1 MTDATIV
8 YVVLAALILLFVW
21 NKLPVEIVAFAA
33 PLALVATGVIS
44 VEQAFAGFGDTTVI
58 FIAAL
63 FIVSAGIDM
72 TGVTTWAGQ
81 WMVDKAGDSRTR
93 LTVVMILIVALLT
106 ALIGVNGAVAALL
119 PMVVLVA
126 LRMDIPA
133 SKLLMPLAFGAHA
146 GSQLALT
153 GTPIHILVSDAAVE
167 AGEEGFSYF
176 EFAPIGLPLVIATV
190 LIVLLV
196 GKRLL
201 PDREPET
208 FTPDLSDHART
219 LVEQYGLGDWIAK
232 LEIPEGSPL
241 VGTPANELVTDARIE
256 YVTGRIGTIDIA
268 GPMPEGAV
276 ITVRG
281 TTQQLED
288 LVAEHHLIRKPAPLS
303 TTDKLMDRRT
313 GVVELVIPPRSP
325 IIGEYVFPGETTSSG
340 DFVVLAVQRHGQNV
354 GGARD
359 GAVERAPTQA
369 RLGAGDTVLLQGTWD
384 ALDRFDPSDA
394 LVVDAPGEVR
404 RQAVPLGPGS
414 RRAIIAMAGMVV
426 LLATGV
432 VSAAVAAVLAVGVLI
447 LSGVMTMRQAYRAVN
462 WTIVVMVAALIP
474 LSVAV
479 EQSGVAAD
487 IASSLVDIV
496 GDRGP
501 HALLLGLFVI
511 TAIFG
516 QLISNTATALIM
528 IPIAINAA
536 TDYGIS
542 VRPVMMS
549 LTVAAAGAFLTPIA
563 TAANL
568 MVMEPGG
575 YKFADY
581 WKLGLL
587 MLLLFMAAA
596 VLLVPVFWPF

>member
-1 MTDATIV
+1 MSDAAIV
-8 YVVLAALILLFVW
+8 YLVLAALVVLFVW
-21 NKLPVEIVAFAA
+21 NKLPVEIVAFSA
-33 PLALVATGVIS
+33 PLTLLATGVLS
-44 VEQAFAGFGDTTVI
+44 VEQVFAGFGDTTVI

-81 WMVDKAGDSRTR
+81 WMVARAGESRTR
-93 LTVVMILIVALLT
+93 LIVVMMLIVALLT
-106 ALIGVNGAVAALL
+106 ALIGVNGSVAALL

-126 LRMDIPA
+126 VRLDIPA

-167 AGEEGFSYF
+167 AGEAGFSYF
-176 EFAPIGLPLVIATV
+176 EFAPVGIPLVASAVAIA
-190 LIVLLV
+190 LLV
-196 GKRLL
+196 GRRLL

-208 FTPDLSDHART
+208 ITPDLSDHART
-219 LVEQYGLGDWIAK
+219 LIEQYGLGEWVAK

-241 VGTPANELVTDARIE
+241 VGTPASQLASDVEIID
-256 YVTGRIGTIDIA
+256 VTGLIGSIGLA
-268 GPMPEGAV
+268 SPMPEGAV

-281 TTQQLED
+281 TTEQVD
-288 LVAEHHLIRKPAPLS
+288 DVVTGHGLVRRPYALGGKEA
-303 TTDKLMDRRT
+303 LMDRRI
-313 GVVELVIPPRSP
+313 GVVEMVIPPRSP
-325 IIGEYVFPGETTSSG
+325 IIGEHVFPGETTSSG
-340 DFVVLAVQRHGQNV
+340 DFVVMAVQRQGENI
-354 GGARD
+354 
-359 GAVERAPTQA
+359 EREGA
-369 RLGAGDTVLLQGTWD
+369 RLGVGDTVLLQGTWA
-384 ALDRFDPSDA
+384 ALERFEPSNA
-394 LVVDAPGEVR
+394 LVVDDPGEVR

-414 RRAIIAMAGMVV
+414 LRAILSMLGMVV

-432 VSAAVAAVLAVGVLI
+432 VSPAVSAVLAVGALI
-447 LSGVMTMRQAYRAVN
+447 LTRVMSMRQAYRSVN

-474 LSVAV
+474 VSVAV
-479 EQSGVAAD
+479 EQSGVAAE
-487 IASSLVDIV
+487 IAGALVELV
-496 GDRGP
+496 GDAGP

-511 TAIFG
+511 TAFFG

-528 IPIAINAA
+528 IPIAITAA
-536 TDYGIS
+536 TDFGIS

-549 LTVAAAGAFLTPIA
+549 LTIAAAGAFLTPIA

-568 MVMEPGG
+568 MVMEPAG

-581 WKLGLL
+581 WKLGLP
-587 MLLLFMAAA
+587 MLLLFMVAA

>member
-1 MTDATIV
+1 MSDAVIV
-8 YVVLAALILLFVW
+8 YLVLAALVVLFVW
-21 NKLPVEIVAFAA
+21 NKLPVEIVAMAA
-33 PLALVATGVIS
+33 PLTLLATGVLS
-44 VEQAFAGFGDTTVI
+44 VEQVFAGFGDTTVI

-81 WMVDKAGDSRTR
+81 RMVAIAGESRAR
-93 LTVVMILIVALLT
+93 LIVVMMLMVALLT

-126 LRMDIPA
+126 VRLDIPT

-146 GSQLALT
+146 GSQLVLT
-153 GTPIHILVSDAAVE
+153 GTPIHILTSDAAAKAGE
-167 AGEEGFSYF
+167 AGFNYF
-176 EFAPIGLPLVIATV
+176 DFTAVGLPLVAAAIA
-190 LIVLLV
+190 IVLLV
-196 GKRLL
+196 GRRLL

-219 LVEQYGLGDWIAK
+219 LIEQYGLGEWVAK

-241 VGTPANELVTDARIE
+241 VGTPASQLATDVEIID
-256 YVTGRIGTIDIA
+256 VTGLIGSIDHST
-268 GPMPEGAV
+268 PMPEGAV

-281 TTQQLED
+281 TTQEVDD
-288 LVAEHHLIRKPAPLS
+288 LVAEHGLIRRPYALGGREA
-303 TTDKLMDRRT
+303 LMDRRV

-325 IIGEYVFPGETTSSG
+325 IIGEHVFPGETTASG
-340 DFVVLAVQRHGQNV
+340 DFVVMAVQRQGQNI
-354 GGARD
+354 
-359 GAVERAPTQA
+359 EREGA
-369 RLGAGDTVLLQGTWD
+369 RLGVGDTVLLQGTWS
-384 ALDRFDPSDA
+384 ALERFEPSNA
-394 LVVDAPGEVR
+394 LVVDDPGEIR
-404 RQAVPLGPGS
+404 RQAIPLGPGS
-414 RRAIIAMAGMVV
+414 RRAIFTMLGMVV

-432 VSAAVAAVLAVGVLI
+432 VSAAVAAVLAAGALVLTR
-447 LSGVMTMRQAYRAVN
+447 VMNVRQAYRSVN

-474 LSVAV
+474 VSVAV

-487 IASSLVDIV
+487 IGGGLVDLV
-496 GDRGP
+496 GGAGP
-501 HALLLGLFVI
+501 YALLFGLFVI
-511 TAIFG
+511 TALFG

-528 IPIAINAA
+528 IPIAITAA
-536 TDYGIS
+536 TDFGIS

-568 MVMEPGG
+568 MVMEPAG

-581 WKLGLL
+581 WKLGLP
-587 MLLLFMAAA
+587 MLLLFMVAA
-596 VLLVPVFWPF
+596 VFLVPVFWPF

>member
-1 MTDATIV
+1 MSDAVIV
-8 YVVLAALILLFVW
+8 YLVLAALVVLFVW
-21 NKLPVEIVAFAA
+21 NKLPVEIVAMAA
-33 PLALVATGVIS
+33 PLTLLATGVLS
-44 VEQAFAGFGDTTVI
+44 VEQVFAGFGDTTVI

-81 WMVDKAGDSRTR
+81 RMVAIAGESRAR
-93 LTVVMILIVALLT
+93 LIVVMMLMVALLT

-126 LRMDIPA
+126 VRLDIPT

-146 GSQLALT
+146 GSQLVLT
-153 GTPIHILVSDAAVE
+153 GTPIHILTSDAAAKAGE
-167 AGEEGFSYF
+167 AGFNYF
-176 EFAPIGLPLVIATV
+176 DFTAVGLPLVAAAIA
-190 LIVLLV
+190 IVLLV
-196 GKRLL
+196 GRRLL

-219 LVEQYGLGDWIAK
+219 LIEQYGLGEWVAK

-241 VGTPANELVTDARIE
+241 VGTPASQLATDVEIID
-256 YVTGRIGTIDIA
+256 VTGLIGSIDHST
-268 GPMPEGAV
+268 PMPEGAV

-281 TTQQLED
+281 TTQEVDD
-288 LVAEHHLIRKPAPLS
+288 LVAEHGLIRRPYALGGREA
-303 TTDKLMDRRT
+303 LMDRRV

-325 IIGEYVFPGETTSSG
+325 IIGEHVFPGETTASG
-340 DFVVLAVQRHGQNV
+340 DFVVMAVQRQGQNI
-354 GGARD
+354 
-359 GAVERAPTQA
+359 EREGA
-369 RLGAGDTVLLQGTWD
+369 RLGVGDTVLLQGTWS
-384 ALDRFDPSDA
+384 ALERFEPSNA
-394 LVVDAPGEVR
+394 LVVDDPGEIR
-404 RQAVPLGPGS
+404 RQAIPLGPGS
-414 RRAIIAMAGMVV
+414 RRAIFTMLGMVV

-432 VSAAVAAVLAVGVLI
+432 VSAAVAAVLAAGALVLTR
-447 LSGVMTMRQAYRAVN
+447 VMNVRQAYRSVN

-474 LSVAV
+474 VSVAV

-487 IASSLVDIV
+487 IGGGLVDLV
-496 GDRGP
+496 GGAGP
-501 HALLLGLFVI
+501 YALLFGLFVI
-511 TAIFG
+511 TALFG

-528 IPIAINAA
+528 IPIAITAA
-536 TDYGIS
+536 TDFGIS

-568 MVMEPGG
+568 MVMEPAG

-581 WKLGLL
+581 WKLGLP
-587 MLLLFMAAA
+587 MLLLFMVAA